1 MSPSTGNI
9 GAGDAEYFIGQR
21 TIPVHFWTNGEPPS
35 ISVDESGR
43 SPSIREP
50 IACWPS

>member
-9 GAGDAEYFIGQR
+9 DAGDAEDFIGQR
-21 TIPVHFWTNGEPPS
+21 TIPVHFWTNQKSLS

-50 IACWPS
+50 IVCRPS